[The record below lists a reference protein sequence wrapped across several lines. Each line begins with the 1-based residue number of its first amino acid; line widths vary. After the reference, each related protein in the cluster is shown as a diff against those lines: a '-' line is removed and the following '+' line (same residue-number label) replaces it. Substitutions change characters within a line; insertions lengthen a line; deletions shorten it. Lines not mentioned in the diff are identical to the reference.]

1 MSPSGKQQ
9 RITLSHGQHRGHGVV
24 WVDFAYN
31 KDIVDQLKAF
41 GGRWSQSNKRWYF
54 LKADF
59 NLHRFFA
66 QLKGLSWVDYSAL
79 KEGNSF
85 RDEIG
90 PGTIHND
97 KVSNAQAKQ
106 TLEVTCNEKEKLL
119 YIKLPYSLKEAFKK
133 LEGAWWH
140 KGRKQWSA
148 TDTEENRSHLTEILL
163 QEQIEPEFKTVS
175 SIKKSKIKRPDL
187 KKAVAPDAKFM
198 RQMLL
203 ENKAESTIRQYTWY
217 VKWFLTVNHEK
228 EIDKN
233 AGELVKAFLQ
243 NQVLASGYGRTSQNQ
258 ALSALQNYYRIVY
271 HIDLHTETIP
281 RPKHKQPLP
290 KVLSE
295 DEFVKMYSQ
304 CTNEKHQI
312 ILKLMYGCGLRRNE
326 VCSLKTEDVNME
338 RELIFVK
345 GKGGKYR
352 AINPGKRLIEDIKS
366 YVKNFKPGVYFIEG
380 QTKGKYSG
388 SSIEK
393 IVKRLGEKAGLKR
406 HLHPHML
413 RHTFATH
420 HMEKGTELRLI
431 QEALGH
437 ASSKTTE
444 IYTKVSRKSIKK
456 MRNLLDDME
465 I

>member
-1 MSPSGKQQ
+1 MNPSQKQQ
-9 RITLSHGQHRGHGVV
+9 RIILSYGQHRGNKVL
-24 WVDFAYN
+24 WVDFTYN
-31 KDIVDQLKAF
+31 KDIVDQIKAF
-41 GGRWSQSNKRWYF
+41 GGRWSQSKKKWYI
-54 LKADF
+54 LKDDF
-59 NLHRFFA
+59 NLHHFFV
-66 QLKGLSWVDYSAL
+66 QFKGVAWVDYSAL
-79 KEGNSF
+79 KEGKSTSA
-85 RDEIG
+85 EIKS
-90 PGTIHND
+90 GTSHDI
-97 KVSNAQAKQ
+97 KVSNKKAKK
-106 TLEVTCNEKEKLL
+106 TLEVNCN
-119 YIKLPYSLKEAFKK
+119 
-133 LEGAWWH
+133 
-140 KGRKQWSA
+140 
-148 TDTEENRSHLTEILL
+148 
-163 QEQIEPEFKTVS
+163 
-175 SIKKSKIKRPDL
+175 
-187 KKAVAPDAKFM
+187 
-198 RQMLL
+198 
-203 ENKAESTIRQYTWY
+203 
-217 VKWFLTVNHEK
+217 EK

-233 AGELVKAFLQ
+233 AGELVKEFLQ
-243 NQVLASGYGRTSQNQ
+243 KQVLESGYGRTSQNQ

-295 DEFVKMYSQ
+295 NEFVKMYSQ
-304 CTNEKHQI
+304 CNNEKHQI

-326 VCSLKTEDVNME
+326 VCNLKTEDVNIE

-352 AINPGKRLIEDIKS
+352 AINPGRRLIEDIKS
-366 YVKNFKPGVYFIEG
+366 YVKNYKPEAYFIEG

-393 IVKRLGEKAGLKR
+393 IVKRLAEKAGLKR

>member
-1 MSPSGKQQ
+1 MNPSPKQQ
-9 RITLSHGQHRGHGVV
+9 RITLSNGQHRGNGVI
-24 WVDFAYN
+24 WVDFAYTR
-31 KDIVDQLKAF
+31 DIVDQIKAF
-41 GGRWSQSNKRWYF
+41 GGRWSQSNKKWYI
-54 LKADF
+54 LKDNF
-59 NLHRFFA
+59 NLHYFFMQFKDFA
-66 QLKGLSWVDYSAL
+66 WVDYSAL
-79 KEGNSF
+79 KKAKSTSA
-85 RDEIG
+85 EIEQG
-90 PGTIHND
+90 SNHNIKD
-97 KVSNAQAKQ
+97 SNKKAKK
-106 TLEVTCNEKEKLL
+106 TLEVICNEKEKLF
-119 YIKLPYSLKEAFKK
+119 YIKLPYSLKEDFKK
-133 LEGAWWH
+133 LEGAWWQ
-140 KGRKQWSA
+140 KGKKQWSA
-148 TDTEENRSHLTEILL
+148 TDTEENRCQLTEILRK
-163 QEQIEPEFKTVS
+163 EQIEPEFKTIS
-175 SIKKSKIKRPDL
+175 RLKKSKIKRPDL

-203 ENKAESTIRQYTWY
+203 ENKAESTIKQYTWY
-217 VKWFLTVNHEK
+217 IKWFLTVNHEK

-233 AGELVKAFLQ
+233 AGELVKEFLQ
-243 NQVLASGYGRTSQNQ
+243 KHVLESGYGRTSQNQ

-271 HIDLHTETIP
+271 HIDLHTEAIP

-304 CTNEKHQI
+304 CNNEKHQI

-326 VCSLKTEDVNME
+326 VCNLKTEDVNIE

-352 AINPGKRLIEDIKS
+352 AINPGVRLIEDIKS
-366 YVKNFKPGVYFIEG
+366 YVKNYKPGTYFIEG

-393 IVKRLGEKAGLKR
+393 IVKRLAEKAGLKR